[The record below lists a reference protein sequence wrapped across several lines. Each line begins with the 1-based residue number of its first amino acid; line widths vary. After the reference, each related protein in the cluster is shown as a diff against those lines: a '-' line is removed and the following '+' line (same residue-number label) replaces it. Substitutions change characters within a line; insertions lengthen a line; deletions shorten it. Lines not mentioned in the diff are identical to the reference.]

1 MDIMLERILSLIPRK
16 TDGKYVHGAKK
27 EFCERIGAPVNIIS
41 EWESGKTKSYRNY
54 LYQIASEYGVSV
66 EWLKGETDETKKDPY
81 AMTGEE
87 VDEELFDLAKEL
99 QENYDLR
106 RLLHAARGTDAD
118 NVRRVA
124 DMLEGFRKGR
134 ED

>member
-16 TDGKYVHGAKK
+16 PDGKYVHGAKK

-54 LYQIASEYGVSV
+54 LHQIASEYGVSV
-66 EWLKGETDETKKDPY
+66 EWLKGETDETKKDHSGN
-81 AMTGEE
+81 TEE
-87 VDEELFDLAKEL
+87 VDQELYDLAKEL

-124 DMLEGFRKGR
+124 DMLEGFKKGR
-134 ED
+134 DS